1 MAKRGFRLRKWLSNN
16 DKVLQEIP
24 ESERSPSAQGHIL
37 EDSTKEKLLGM
48 LWKLKEDAFTF
59 LVNLPE
65 KPLTRRGILSALSSL
80 YDPLGFVS
88 PVILEGRLL
97 LQALCRRKANWD
109 EEVTPSEAQKWLEW
123 IYRLPAIGNLFIPRC
138 LKPTTLVHAINVEI
152 HSFSD
157 ASSYA
162 YGACT
167 YMQITGVDGNR
178 FCSFLIGKARLAPIK
193 SVSIPRLELTAA
205 VLAVRLNNVVK
216 CALEAESCH
225 SYFWT
230 DSMAVLH
237 SIRNKAKRFPPFVA
251 NRLAIIEQSTE
262 TAHWRY
268 VPSDINPADIASRG
282 VSADNTS
289 QLQTWLEGPLFL
301 TEKTST
307 HLSEESFLIK
317 GYEPPPD
324 FQPVRKQNVFM
335 SKKVQHGED
344 AIDKLID

>member
-1 MAKRGFRLRKWLSNN
+1 M
-16 DKVLQEIP
+16 
-24 ESERSPSAQGHIL
+24 
-37 EDSTKEKLLGM
+37 
-48 LWKLKEDAFTF
+48 
-59 LVNLPE
+59 
-65 KPLTRRGILSALSSL
+65 
-80 YDPLGFVS
+80 
-88 PVILEGRLL
+88 
-97 LQALCRRKANWD
+97 
-109 EEVTPSEAQKWLEW
+109 
-123 IYRLPAIGNLFIPRC
+123 
-138 LKPTTLVHAINVEI
+138 
-152 HSFSD
+152 
-157 ASSYA
+157 
-162 YGACT
+162 
-167 YMQITGVDGNR
+167 
-178 FCSFLIGKARLAPIK
+178 IGKARLAPIK

-205 VLAVRLNNVVK
+205 VLAVRLNNVAK

-237 SIRNKAKRFPPFVA
+237 STKNKAKRFPPFVA

-289 QLQTWLEGPLFL
+289 KLQTWLEGPLFL
-301 TEKTST
+301 TEETST
-307 HLSEESFLIK
+307 PLSEESFLLE

-344 AIDKLID
+344 AIDKFIDRCSSLHKLKRLAAGLLRVRSMANRQILDTTFPCRNCKMLKPL